1 MIVSMTGFSSAI
13 ITLPV
18 KDSTSGVEQDIQLS
32 LTLKTLNSRF
42 FEVSCRLPSSLAF
55 LETELIKYFKKELHR
70 GTVQFTIYMSSPSAL
85 SGVIEPAFATVR
97 GYIAALETIKK
108 ECHIEGNISIQ
119 DLVHLSNI
127 FETKETPLP
136 EGTLE
141 RLWQEIYALTAKC
154 VEVREAEG
162 KSLEKDLRERTAL
175 LTENLKKLV
184 PTALEATAVKKQ
196 QLMENLRTVLK
207 EVGSELSA
215 ESQIAATYNQLERID
230 IHEEIVRF
238 TTHLDTLE
246 EILSSS
252 DISNGK
258 KLDFTLQELFRETNT
273 IASKCS
279 DAKISGIAI
288 AIKVELEKARE
299 QVQNI
304 I

>member
-13 ITLPV
+13 ITLPIR
-18 KDSTSGVEQDIQLS
+18 DSNTGTEQNVQLS

-42 FEVSCRLPSSLAF
+42 FELNCRLPACLTF

-85 SGVIEPAFATVR
+85 SGGIEPAFSTVR
-97 GYIAALETIKK
+97 GYIEALETIKK
-108 ECHIEGNISIQ
+108 ECKIEGTVTIQ
-119 DLVHLSNI
+119 DLVHLGNI
-127 FETKETPLP
+127 FETKESPLP
-136 EGTLE
+136 EATLE
-141 RLWQEIYALTAKC
+141 LLWKEIRGLTAKC
-154 VEVREAEG
+154 IEVREAEG
-162 KSLEKDLRERTAL
+162 RSLEKDLRERARL
-175 LTENLKKLV
+175 LTTYLKTLV
-184 PTALEATAVKKQ
+184 PTALEAMTVKKE
-196 QLMENLRTVLK
+196 QLLENLRALLK
-207 EVGSELSA
+207 DVGSEVSA

-246 EILSSS
+246 EILSSPE
-252 DISNGK
+252 ISLGK

-288 AIKVELEKARE
+288 SIKVELEKARE